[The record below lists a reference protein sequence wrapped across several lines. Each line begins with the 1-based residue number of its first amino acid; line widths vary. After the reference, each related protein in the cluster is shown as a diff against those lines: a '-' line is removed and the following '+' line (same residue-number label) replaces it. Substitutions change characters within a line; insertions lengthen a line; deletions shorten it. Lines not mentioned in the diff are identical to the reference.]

1 MLRSFFPL
9 SFAVLFLSAVA
20 GCPGGVQTPEGMP
33 KLQPTVI
40 KITQGGTPLAGAEV
54 ALIPA
59 KSTPWQAGATTDETG
74 TAKIMTKTKYPGAA
88 PGKYA
93 IVIMK
98 RESEKSKLAPVDPVA
113 DPKGYTK
120 YMEESRKEKLAS
132 YDLIDPK
139 YSKSLS
145 SPESIEIVDGPNEKT
160 IDVGAAV
167 RVKRG

>member
-9 SFAVLFLSAVA
+9 SFAILFLSAVV
-20 GCPGGVQTPEGMP
+20 GCPGGGQTPEGMP

-54 ALIPA
+54 VLIPT
-59 KSTPWQAGATTDETG
+59 KSNPWQAGATTDETG
-74 TAKIMTKTKYPGAA
+74 AAKIMTKMKYPGAA
-88 PGKYA
+88 PGKYTV
-93 IVIMK
+93 VIMK
-98 RESEKSKLAPVDPVA
+98 RESEKSKLTPVDPKT

-120 YMEESRKEKLAS
+120 YMEDSRKEKLAS

-139 YSKSLS
+139 YSNSK
-145 SPESIEIVDGPNEKT
+145 SPEKIEIVDGPNEKT

-167 RVKRG
+167 RVKR